1 MSPLLTWSLR
11 LALLMLVGAMA
22 LAFARVIRG
31 PAAQD
36 RVMAFDNM
44 YVSATLAI
52 MVLGLSYSSASYFD
66 AAMLM
71 ALFGFVGSTALA
83 KFLLR
88 GEVIE

>member
-11 LALLMLVGAMA
+11 VALLLLVAAIALAL
-22 LAFARVIRG
+22 FRVFRG

-44 YVSATLAI
+44 YVSATLAV
-52 MVLGLSYSSASYFD
+52 MVLGLSYESHSYFD
-66 AAMLM
+66 AALLM